1 MPAVSRVLPWRRI
14 ANTVAADISPVVERY
29 RQRWPKRSPELVIR
43 AYEAAAQA
51 HEGQRRK
58 TGEAYITHPVAV
70 AGVVADLGLDDTSI
84 AAALLHD
91 AVEDTS
97 VELVALA
104 DDFGP
109 EVAAIVDGVTK
120 LDRVRFASKQAQQAA
135 TLRKMLVAIANDPR
149 VLMIKL
155 SDRLHNMRTIGA
167 LGGAKQADVARETLD
182 IYAPLANR
190 LGMQQVRDEL
200 EDLAFAALYPK
211 RYAEIDRMLAER
223 TPEQERYV
231 DQVLTEVREQL
242 SRMKIEATVTGRKKH
257 HWSVYEKMVIKNRSF
272 DEIFDLVG
280 IRVVVPTI
288 RDAYAALGS
297 IHATWKPVTGRFK
310 DYIAM
315 PKFNLY
321 QSLHTT
327 VVGPSGTAVEVQ
339 IRTDEMHQR
348 AEYGVAAHWR
358 YKAERNG
365 NGNKSSSKGGKAQR
379 QGSKAERH
387 SSTVAEEDMPWL
399 SRLVEWQAESDDP
412 AEFMRT
418 IASDLG
424 HGEVYVFTPKGDV
437 VTLPTGATPIDFA
450 YAIHTDIGDS
460 LIGAK
465 IDGRLV
471 PLDRQLRSGDTA
483 EAFTSDDPGTRPS
496 RDWLEIAVTPRAR
509 YSIRRWFARSDRSE
523 WEAAGREA
531 VSDELRSEGLKASLL
546 IDGDEMRAVAEQFSR
561 ADLDQLFEAV
571 GKGDVR
577 PHSVAKR
584 LVSNLRGEGDGVQLP
599 ARPARQRGSRRRRS
613 AGVHVDGH
621 DDALVRLARCCSPV
635 RGDEILGFSTSGRGI
650 SVHRADCA
658 NAAELATAS
667 GARQVEVEWDES
679 WAGEFAAALE
689 VRGLDRNRLLLDVV
703 QVVSGRH
710 DLSIASCDTFV
721 GDDQVAVMQFEVEVG
736 DPILLDQLL
745 AALREVPGVFDAY
758 RTIEGLARTE
768 Y

>member
-1 MPAVSRVLPWRRI
+1 
-14 ANTVAADISPVVERY
+14 
-29 RQRWPKRSPELVIR
+29 
-43 AYEAAAQA
+43 
-51 HEGQRRK
+51 
-58 TGEAYITHPVAV
+58 
-70 AGVVADLGLDDTSI
+70 
-84 AAALLHD
+84 
-91 AVEDTS
+91 
-97 VELVALA
+97 
-104 DDFGP
+104 
-109 EVAAIVDGVTK
+109 
-120 LDRVRFASKQAQQAA
+120 
-135 TLRKMLVAIANDPR
+135 
-149 VLMIKL
+149 
-155 SDRLHNMRTIGA
+155 
-167 LGGAKQADVARETLD
+167 
-182 IYAPLANR
+182 
-190 LGMQQVRDEL
+190 
-200 EDLAFAALYPK
+200 
-211 RYAEIDRMLAER
+211 MLAER

-231 DQVLTEVREQL
+231 DQVLAEVRDQL
-242 SRMKIEATVTGRKKH
+242 ARMKIDATVTGRKKH

-365 NGNKSSSKGGKAQR
+365 SGTKGA
-379 QGSKAERH
+379 KAERH
-387 SSTVAEEDMPWL
+387 GSAASEADMPWL

-424 HGEVYVFTPKGDV
+424 HDEVYVFTPKGDV

-471 PLDRQLRSGDTA
+471 PLDRPLRSGDTV

-561 ADLDQLFEAV
+561 ADLSQLFEAV

-599 ARPARQRGSRRRRS
+599 ARPARQRGSRRRRT
-613 AGVHVDGH
+613 AGIHVDGH

-635 RGDEILGFSTSGRGI
+635 RGDEILGFATSGRGL
-650 SVHRADCA
+650 SVHRTDCA
-658 NAAELATAS
+658 NAGELAMAS

-758 RTIEGLARTE
+758 RTIEGLTRTE

>member
-1 MPAVSRVLPWRRI
+1 MPAVSRVLPWRRV
-14 ANTVAADISPVVERY
+14 ASTVAADISPVVVQF
-29 RQRWPKRSPELVIR
+29 RQCWPKRSPALVIR
-43 AYEAAAQA
+43 AYEAARTA
-51 HEGQRRK
+51 HEGQRRR

-104 DDFGP
+104 DEFGS
-109 EVAAIVDGVTK
+109 EVAGIVDGVTK

-135 TLRKMLVAIANDPR
+135 TLRKMLVAIASDPR

-155 SDRLHNMRTIGA
+155 SDRLHNMRTVGA
-167 LGGAKQADVARETLD
+167 LNAAKQADVARETLD

-223 TPEQERYV
+223 TPTQERYV
-231 DQVLTEVREQL
+231 DQVLGEVRTQL
-242 SRMKIEATVTGRKKH
+242 SRMKINAKVTGRKKH

-365 NGNKSSSKGGKAQR
+365 NGTKADT
-379 QGSKAERH
+379 KA
-387 SSTVAEEDMPWL
+387 SATPEEDMPWL
-399 SRLVEWQAESDDP
+399 SRLVEWQAESEDP

-424 HGEVYVFTPKGDV
+424 QDEVYVFTPQGDV
-437 VTLPTGATPIDFA
+437 LTLPAGATPIDFA

-471 PLDRQLRSGDTA
+471 PLDRPLRSGDA
-483 EAFTSDDPGTRPS
+483 IEAFTSDDSGTRPS
-496 RDWLEIAVTPRAR
+496 RDWLETAVTPRAQS
-509 YSIRRWFARSDRSE
+509 SIRRWFARSERSE
-523 WEAAGREA
+523 WVAAGRDA
-531 VSDELRSEGLKASLL
+531 ICDELRREGLKASLL
-546 IDGDEMRAVAEQFSR
+546 IDSDEMQAVAAQFSR
-561 ADLDQLFEAV
+561 AELDLLFEAV

-584 LVSNLRGEGDGVQLP
+584 LLSNLRDRSDGVQLP

-635 RGDEILGFSTSGRGI
+635 RGDDVLGFATSGRGI

-658 NAAELATAS
+658 NAGELAMS
-667 GARQVEVEWDES
+667 VKARQVEIEWDES
-679 WAGEFAAALE
+679 WAGEFVAALE

-703 QVVSGRH
+703 QAVSGRH
-710 DLSIASCDTFV
+710 DLSISSCDTFV
-721 GDDQVAVMQFEVEVG
+721 GDDQVAVMQFEVEIG

-745 AALREVPGVFDAY
+745 AALREVPGVFDVY
-758 RTIEGLARTE
+758 RTIEGPARTE

>member
-167 LGGAKQADVARETLD
+167 LGAAKQADVARETLD

-231 DQVLTEVREQL
+231 DQVLEEVREQL

-327 VVGPSGTAVEVQ
+327 VVGPPAQPWRCRSAPTRCTSEPSTA
-339 IRTDEMHQR
+339 
-348 AEYGVAAHWR
+348 WR
-358 YKAERNG
+358 
-365 NGNKSSSKGGKAQR
+365 
-379 QGSKAERH
+379 
-387 SSTVAEEDMPWL
+387 
-399 SRLVEWQAESDDP
+399 
-412 AEFMRT
+412 
-418 IASDLG
+418 
-424 HGEVYVFTPKGDV
+424 
-437 VTLPTGATPIDFA
+437 PTGATN
-450 YAIHTDIGDS
+450 
-460 LIGAK
+460 
-465 IDGRLV
+465 
-471 PLDRQLRSGDTA
+471 RSATA
-483 EAFTSDDPGTRPS
+483 AAARAAARAARPS
-496 RDWLEIAVTPRAR
+496 
-509 YSIRRWFARSDRSE
+509 
-523 WEAAGREA
+523 
-531 VSDELRSEGLKASLL
+531 
-546 IDGDEMRAVAEQFSR
+546 
-561 ADLDQLFEAV
+561 
-571 GKGDVR
+571 
-577 PHSVAKR
+577 
-584 LVSNLRGEGDGVQLP
+584 
-599 ARPARQRGSRRRRS
+599 
-613 AGVHVDGH
+613 
-621 DDALVRLARCCSPV
+621 
-635 RGDEILGFSTSGRGI
+635 
-650 SVHRADCA
+650 
-658 NAAELATAS
+658 ATA
-667 GARQVEVEWDES
+667 
-679 WAGEFAAALE
+679 ALLQRPTC
-689 VRGLDRNRLLLDVV
+689 RG
-703 QVVSGRH
+703 
-710 DLSIASCDTFV
+710 
-721 GDDQVAVMQFEVEVG
+721 
-736 DPILLDQLL
+736 
-745 AALREVPGVFDAY
+745 
-758 RTIEGLARTE
+758 
-768 Y
+768 